1 MGDRLFEGD
10 WNYALNTIYCL
21 NELEDL
27 GVFQRK
33 TLELIRLSIPFCQG
47 IFYTYKRDDA
57 GVYSLRGDPV
67 VVGMKALYLYE
78 FDKKYSRDV
87 FFTKVSLSTHDKVIR
102 DTDMMP
108 DELRMNTE
116 WYKEIYA
123 KQGIHYALRSHL
135 TYDGVI
141 LGSVDFFR
149 AKEEVNFSDKEM
161 DLLGILSPHIT
172 LKLMQLLRA
181 EGAGSGRSG
190 LEHRLSS
197 SCGLTARECEVVG
210 MLLTSKPD
218 KVIAE
223 ELCISPSTLKKHIHN
238 VYRKIGVKSRHQLYS
253 AVDKMMGT
261 LG

>member
-10 WNYALNTIYCL
+10 WNYALNTIYRL

-190 LEHRLSS
+190 LEHRLLS
-197 SCGLTARECEVVG
+197 SCGLTRPGMRGRGNAAYLKARQGHSRGTV
-210 MLLTSKPD
+210 
-218 KVIAE
+218 
-223 ELCISPSTLKKHIHN
+223 HI
-238 VYRKIGVKSRHQLYS
+238 
-253 AVDKMMGT
+253 AVDFEEAYPQRLPQDWREKPASVV
-261 LG
+261 LGSR